1 MIKRK
6 ISLFWCWQV
15 DKTNKKVSCKTLGSS
30 IVNLGRECKQLV
42 SLENNLKWNFG
53 RYECGHIF
61 CTKHGKVLWMN
72 FEVPMLTTFDLRSF
86 RYWLF
91 DKSSVQ
97 QGSSLVGMFE
107 LNAPRRY
114 WFQQGVNM
122 SHWSWCHYI
131 VEVLNVHWS
140 SSLSCFNAMTCTQ
153 MRLPPSLP
161 VWRLWCRRLHS
172 TCLHTALLLRL
183 CSGSSVRPFRAASR
197 LLHPDHVEVRIF
209 CSGGQQVFLPREI
222 RVPSCAQWN
231 SRAPSWRHA
240 WWRTVGRTRP
250 ESPGMNGRDGLKIFK
265 KICGKSYNKASKDPN
280 GRAA

>member
-15 DKTNKKVSCKTLGSS
+15 DKTNTQVSCKTLGSS

-97 QGSSLVGMFE
+97 QGSSLVGMF
-107 LNAPRRY
+107 
-114 WFQQGVNM
+114 Q
-122 SHWSWCHYI
+122 
-131 VEVLNVHWS
+131 
-140 SSLSCFNAMTCTQ
+140 
-153 MRLPPSLP
+153 
-161 VWRLWCRRLHS
+161 RLHS
-172 TCLHTALLLRL
+172 TCLHTALLLKL

-250 ESPGMNGRDGLKIFK
+250 ESPVMNGRDGLKIFK
-265 KICGKSYNKASKDPN
+265 KICGKSYNKASKDPY